1 MGSEQRIVKSSTSP
15 DNLFFTKKKLTKKQY
30 KNKTKM
36 ATISTSVRS
45 AMKMTPAVASAVT
58 TTGSKIISRGSF
70 FDKESQNAFLEK
82 HQQKCT
88 PKNSTWNSNSN
99 SKSNNMGK

>member
-1 MGSEQRIVKSSTSP
+1 MKMTTSAVTTGSTSRHQSTKIIP
-15 DNLFFTKKKLTKKQY
+15 KNLD
-30 KNKTKM
+30 KNKM
-36 ATISTSVRS
+36 ATITTSVRS
-45 AMKMTPAVASAVT
+45 AMKMTTSAV

-88 PKNSTWNSNSN
+88 PKNSTWNSSNSN
-99 SKSNNMGK
+99 SKSKMGK

>member
-1 MGSEQRIVKSSTSP
+1 MGVNKESLKAQHLQTIYF
-15 DNLFFTKKKLTKKQY
+15 LQKKIDQ
-30 KNKTKM
+30 NNNTKM

-58 TTGSKIISRGSF
+58 TTSSKIVSRGSF
-70 FDKESQNAFLEK
+70 FDKESRNAFLEK

>member
-1 MGSEQRIVKSSTSP
+1 MGSEQRIVKSSTSL
-15 DNLFFTKKKLTKKQY
+15 DNLFFTKKLTKK
-30 KNKTKM
+30 KNNKM

>member
-1 MGSEQRIVKSSTSP
+1 MGVNKESLKAQHLQTIYF
-15 DNLFFTKKKLTKKQY
+15 LQKKLTKKQY

-58 TTGSKIISRGSF
+58 TSTGSKIISRGSF

-99 SKSNNMGK
+99 SKSN

>member
-1 MGSEQRIVKSSTSP
+1 MGVNKESLKAQHLQTIYF
-15 DNLFFTKKKLTKKQY
+15 LQKKKLTKKQD
-30 KNKTKM
+30 KINKM

-58 TTGSKIISRGSF
+58 STGSKIVSRGSF

>member
-15 DNLFFTKKKLTKKQY
+15 DNLFLTKKKD
-30 KNKTKM
+30 KNNKM

-58 TTGSKIISRGSF
+58 TTSSKIISRGSF

>member
-15 DNLFFTKKKLTKKQY
+15 DNLFFTKKLDQI
-30 KNKTKM
+30 NKM

-58 TTGSKIISRGSF
+58 TTGSKIVSRGSF
-70 FDKESQNAFLEK
+70 FDKESQNAFLKK
-82 HQQKCT
+82 HQQKCS

>member
-15 DNLFFTKKKLTKKQY
+15 DNLFFTKKQ
-30 KNKTKM
+30 KNKM